1 MALWKPMIV
10 KATEVERFAEL
21 VKQSPQMMKV
31 KEIWIDMETGRAYF
45 LEDASSLRD
54 ECAPA
59 HIEYINLADLCS
71 AQD

>member
-10 KATEVERFAEL
+10 KATEAERFAEL

-45 LEDASSLRD
+45 LEDA
-54 ECAPA
+54 CAPT
-59 HIEYINLADLCS
+59 HIEYINFADLCS